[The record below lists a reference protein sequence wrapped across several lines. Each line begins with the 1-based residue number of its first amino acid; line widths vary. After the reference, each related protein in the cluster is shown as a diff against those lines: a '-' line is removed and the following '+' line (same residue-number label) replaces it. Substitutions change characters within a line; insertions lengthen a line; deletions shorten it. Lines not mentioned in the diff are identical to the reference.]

1 MMTRTANIF
10 FGLECTSL
18 GNEFSTSSL
27 ANNGTEGSLA
37 HSEIPTVY
45 VSDTRSAE
53 EGPHISVVSNSDGG
67 FHIDNRRLDIEGSI
81 LLILGRR
88 GVKFQSKPK
97 VQIEREKPGAD
108 TSHPDAVESI
118 PCPQQAQSIP
128 SETEYMNEGS
138 NLAFLSNNIVDFS
151 SLRFDDSNQQP
162 ILWRLLAQ
170 GLLSLENTQRYVSFG
185 PEYAYPQVHT

>member
-1 MMTRTANIF
+1 MILQTYF
-10 FGLECTSL
+10 LGTSL

-67 FHIDNRRLDIEGSI
+67 FHIDNRSI

-138 NLAFLSNNIVDFS
+138 NLAFLSNNIVDFP

-185 PEYAYPQVHT
+185 PEYAYPQAI